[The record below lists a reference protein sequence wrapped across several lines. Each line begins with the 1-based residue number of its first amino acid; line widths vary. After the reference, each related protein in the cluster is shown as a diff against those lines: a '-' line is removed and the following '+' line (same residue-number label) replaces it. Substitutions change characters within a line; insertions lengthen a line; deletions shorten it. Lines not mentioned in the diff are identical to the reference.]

1 MNINIITNPRINL
14 LSMLKNKVPVLV
26 CIAAFNLLM
35 LPGTFSQKKLTT
47 IIVDAGHG
55 GSDNGAVGQYEG
67 SLRSKEKDVT
77 LAISKKLIAQLQKEL
92 PDVKTLP
99 TRTTDVF
106 QDVRDKARLANEMG
120 GQLFLCIHAD
130 SGPLKTARR
139 QIGTREETRYRYTYT
154 GKGKKKKKI
163 PHPYSVTVPVYEY
176 YKLPMQ
182 RSGTSV
188 WIFAAHKTSDKL
200 KAIIEGGEDFDVE
213 AGSESDSAYNNF
225 DFNSPEGRTLA
236 QIYAK
241 RFQERSDKLATYV
254 IDEIEKTGRPTG
266 GVNQRQV
273 GIRVLQSTNMP
284 AILVET
290 GFINS
295 YEDERYI
302 NSEKGQQEIAE
313 AIVDAVKRYKQQIE
327 SNNKNTLQPET
338 KSVTTSDDKK
348 APVEYENRATREA
361 KVLQVQSDK
370 VKVEIFDDGE
380 IDNDIVSVYFNK
392 DLVVDKKALTVN
404 GYVFNLNL
412 VPGKTNELVLY
423 ADNLGTIPPNT
434 ALMIITDGVNRYEV
448 RLASDLK
455 TNASVRFELKS
466 QKP

>member
-1 MNINIITNPRINL
+1 
-14 LSMLKNKVPVLV
+14 MLKNKVPVLV
-26 CIAAFNLLM
+26 LLAAFNLLI
-35 LPGTFSQKKLTT
+35 LSNIFSQKKLTT

-55 GSDNGAVGQYEG
+55 GSDNGAVGQYEN
-67 SLRSKEKDVT
+67 SLRLKEKDVT
-77 LAISKKLIAQLQKEL
+77 LAISKKLVAQLQKEL
-92 PDVKTLP
+92 PDVKTIP

-106 QDVRDKARLANEMG
+106 QDVRDKAKIANELG

-130 SGPLKTARR
+130 SGPLKPGKR
-139 QIGTREETRYRYTYT
+139 QIGTREETRYKYTYA
-154 GKGKKKKKI
+154 GKGKRKKKI
-163 PHPYSVTVPVYEY
+163 AHPYSVTVPVYEY
-176 YKLPMQ
+176 FKLPLQ

-213 AGSESDSAYNNF
+213 AGSESDSAYNSF

-254 IDEIEKTGRPTG
+254 VDEIEKNGRPTG

-295 YEDERYI
+295 YEDERYL
-302 NSEKGQQEIAE
+302 NSEKGQQEIVE
-313 AIVDAVKRYKQQIE
+313 AITNAVKRYKLQIE
-327 SNNKNTLQPET
+327 SSNKNNAQTEIVKPKDQ
-338 KSVTTSDDKK
+338 TS
-348 APVEYENRATREA
+348 AEYEKRPTKET
-361 KVLQVQSDK
+361 KVLQVKSDK
-370 VKVEIFDDGE
+370 IKVEIFDDGE
-380 IDNDIVSVYFNK
+380 IDNDIVSIYFNK
-392 DLVVDKKALTVN
+392 ELVVDKKSLTVN
-404 GYVFNLNL
+404 GYTFNLNL
-412 VPGKTNELVLY
+412 LSDKTNELVLY

-448 RLASDLK
+448 RLAADLK
-455 TNASVRFELKS
+455 ANASIRFEFKM
-466 QKP
+466 PNP